1 MLDQQMPGPGP
12 EFSPYM
18 DYPGVAQGAKG
29 AVESRANRIRKFS
42 PQVSSVACFIT
53 CPESIFRQTS
63 KSLRI

>member
-12 EFSPYM
+12 EFFPYM

-42 PQVSSVACFIT
+42 PQVSSAVYFIN